1 MGRRRSVH
9 QKTFCNGISKD
20 DTAFEV
26 VVDHLDKVDD
36 LWWHV
41 VCLKDLPQ
49 TSLCILS
56 SVFLKYIYIL
66 TSVAC
71 SILWTVSSLCEEQR
85 FDPCILG
92 RSMSKTRLFV
102 SRCCVDGFVYTLK

>member
-36 LWWHV
+36 HWWHV

-56 SVFLKYIYIL
+56 SVFLKYIYFNKRGVFH
-66 TSVAC
+66 SVDC
-71 SILWTVSSLCEEQR
+71 FI
-85 FDPCILG
+85 
-92 RSMSKTRLFV
+92 
-102 SRCCVDGFVYTLK
+102 TL